1 MDGRCSG
8 KKTSHNYAM
17 WDFLIYNHCKLSLSW
32 LRHISGAYIKIWN
45 VRHAGTTNNSNV
57 IVAWMT
63 IVAIKSL
70 TTIYL
75 FVYSYPTYIGSGIV
89 FLSSAF
95 LFLHMLVWW
104 QRDANICTGLKK
116 KKIFIA
122 INMCE
127 CDSTNGSVWWLFS
140 RMYRKHLMPA
150 WHIHARWMLTVK
162 MLMVLN
168 VH

>member
-1 MDGRCSG
+1 MFVATVSLPAQRNNNHRHGWQMQWE
-8 KKTSHNYAM
+8 KTSHNYAM

-104 QRDANICTGLKK
+104 QRDAYICTGLQKK
-116 KKIFIA
+116 TIFLPLICA
-122 INMCE
+122 NA
-127 CDSTNGSVWWLFS
+127 TQ
-140 RMYRKHLMPA
+140 P
-150 WHIHARWMLTVK
+150 TV
-162 MLMVLN
+162 VCGDCFRACTAN
-168 VH
+168 I